1 MHTYEHFPD
10 ENFHTSLPDQEDLLK
25 SNLIIDNSKT
35 IMFSW
40 LPTDGWPIKY
50 VSDNISQFGYSVDEF
65 ISGKLKYADIIYHK
79 DLQRVTKEVH
89 EYTKDNKSHFSQV
102 YRVLNSDKEIRWVED
117 HTIVEKDHNGSI
129 INYLGIVVDIT
140 DKVLLQRN
148 LEQYKDKFET
158 ITDNF
163 QIGVF
168 IYRKNLIYANQTISD
183 YLGYSF
189 EELYNTNVWNFIHE
203 SDRKKV
209 KEIVLKRSSGK
220 LLEKE
225 NHDFKV
231 VTKSGEI
238 KTVRTYVQ
246 TIKYNGEYAGIGTVI
261 DITDIEQTKEK
272 LTLLSHA
279 IEQTDDMVRITDRDG
294 KIIFVNDSIIQHSG
308 YTQQEI
314 LGQTPR
320 IFKSDKHDHKFYRKM
335 WSNIL
340 SGETFKA
347 TFINKKK
354 NGDIYYEQETITPI
368 DNNNGTQY
376 FVATGKDISERVK
389 MEHDLY
395 EKATIDSLT
404 GIINRQRFNELL
416 QIELE
421 RYKRYRYDFAII
433 MLDIDYFKSV
443 NDTYGHQIGDNTL
456 KSISEVISY
465 SIRKSDIFARWG
477 GEEFIIIAPNLNK
490 ESAIKFSEKIKS
502 NISSTTF
509 EHVGKLT
516 VSMGITFPKQ
526 DDTKEELFKRVD
538 NAMYLSK
545 ESGRNKV
552 SFL

>member
-1 MHTYEHFPD
+1 MHLYEHSLD
-10 ENFHTSLPDQEDLLK
+10 ENSYTSLPNQEDLIK

-40 LPTDGWPIKY
+40 LPSDGWPIKY
-50 VSDNISQFGYSVDEF
+50 VSNNIKQFGYSVDEF
-65 ISGKLKYADIIYHK
+65 ISGKLKYEDIVYHE
-79 DLQRVTKEVH
+79 DLERITKEV
-89 EYTKDNKSHFSQV
+89 ENYTEEKREHFSQV
-102 YRVLNSDKEIRWVED
+102 YRIVNSDKEVKWVED
-117 HTIVEKDHNGSI
+117 HTIVEKDSEGKT

-140 DKVLLQRN
+140 DKILFQRN

-168 IYRKNLIYANQTISD
+168 IYRKNLIYVNQTISD
-183 YLGYSF
+183 YLEYSF
-189 EELYNTNVWNFIHE
+189 EELYNTNVWNFVHE

-220 LLEKE
+220 LMEKE

-231 VTKSGEI
+231 LTKSGETR
-238 KTVRTYVQ
+238 TVRTYVQ
-246 TIKYNGEYAGIGTVI
+246 TIKYHGEYAGIGTVI

-279 IEQTDDMVRITDRDG
+279 IEQTDDMVRITDMNG
-294 KIIFVNDSIIQHSG
+294 EIIFVNDSIIQHSG
-308 YTQQEI
+308 YTQKEI
-314 LGQTPR
+314 LGQTPS
-320 IFKSDKHDHKFYRKM
+320 IFKSDKHDEEFYKKM

-368 DNNNGTQY
+368 ENNNGTQY

-404 GIINRQRFNELL
+404 GIINRQRCNEILDT
-416 QIELE
+416 ELE
-421 RYKRYRYDFAII
+421 RFKRYNYGFAII
-433 MLDIDYFKSV
+433 MLDIDFFKNV
-443 NDTYGHQIGDNTL
+443 NDTYGHHIGDNIL
-456 KSISEVISY
+456 KNITEIISFN
-465 SIRKSDIFARWG
+465 IRKSDIFARWG
-477 GEEFIIIAPNLNK
+477 GEEFIIIAPSLNK
-490 ESAIKFSEKIKS
+490 KHASKFSEKIRN
-502 NISSTTF
+502 NISSTIF

-516 VSMGITFPKQ
+516 VSMGITFPKK